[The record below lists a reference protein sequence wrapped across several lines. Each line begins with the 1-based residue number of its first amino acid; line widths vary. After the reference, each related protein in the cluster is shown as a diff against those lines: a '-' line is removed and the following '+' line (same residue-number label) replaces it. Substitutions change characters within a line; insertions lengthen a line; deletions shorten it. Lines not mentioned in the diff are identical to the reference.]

1 MIGFNACVTYPGTFQ
16 PSWFSSCKLWLRA
29 DRGVT
34 ISTGVSQWNDLT
46 ANNNNMTQ
54 VTGSKQPGRNL
65 SGAPNGLSTLTFN
78 ASQYMTLSSAVLS
91 ASPWTIVTMQKM
103 ASTAAQISSIYIGDA
118 NNGDGFGFTPL
129 SVRVILYSGVS
140 NLVGNTAT
148 TNWEGWT
155 ATNSGS
161 LTTLRVSGT
170 NVTISHST
178 DQPITPS
185 SLTIVGADTSTGV
198 SAWNGSIAEIML
210 FNVVLTSNQITEVE
224 NYLKAIYGVA

>member
-91 ASPWTIVTMQKM
+91 ASPWSIDRK
-103 ASTAAQISSIYIGDA
+103 STRLNSSHQI
-118 NNGDGFGFTPL
+118 
-129 SVRVILYSGVS
+129 
-140 NLVGNTAT
+140 
-148 TNWEGWT
+148 
-155 ATNSGS
+155 
-161 LTTLRVSGT
+161 
-170 NVTISHST
+170 IS
-178 DQPITPS
+178 
-185 SLTIVGADTSTGV
+185 
-198 SAWNGSIAEIML
+198 
-210 FNVVLTSNQITEVE
+210 
-224 NYLKAIYGVA
+224 